1 MVRTVHKC
9 AHIVKRENDANI
21 GFDTA
26 EDEPT
31 KNWYGMMFFKLL

>member
-1 MVRTVHKC
+1 MARTVHKC
-9 AHIVKRENDANI
+9 AHIVKRENDASI

-31 KNWYGMMFFKLL
+31 KILFGMMFFKLL